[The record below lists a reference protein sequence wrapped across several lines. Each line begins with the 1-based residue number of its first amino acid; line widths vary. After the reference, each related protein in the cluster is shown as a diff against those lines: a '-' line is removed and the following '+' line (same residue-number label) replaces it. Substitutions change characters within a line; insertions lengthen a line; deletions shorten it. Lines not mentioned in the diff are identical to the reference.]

1 VARIRTIKPEFFRH
15 EALFEA
21 EREVALPLR
30 VAFAGLW
37 TVCDKEGRF
46 IWAPRQLKLD
56 ILPYDDLDFAR
67 VLDALRTRGFVVKYA
82 SLGKEYGYIPSW
94 KAHQVINNRESE
106 SRLPEPNE
114 SNILERVPDAC
125 ATRHGLAQGEREKEG
140 EGEGK
145 GTGKG
150 TGSER
155 VAGAP
160 TLPGEGNGLGCTPRI
175 DRAIALVIS
184 PKLFDAFWNAYPMRE
199 GANPKEPARKA
210 FVAHLKS
217 GMDADAIIAGARGY
231 AEELRRTNKL
241 NTSFVA
247 QAVTWLNQKRW
258 ADYQAAAPK
267 PIVVEPDADV
277 AIDPCWAPARARLLA
292 DLGAE
297 TFASWFRNVSLVAL
311 VNGSTIR
318 MAAPTPFLK
327 SRIETN
333 FMDALLRAWRADMPD
348 IERVEIIA
356 RSAGSA

>member
-1 VARIRTIKPEFFRH
+1 
-15 EALFEA
+15 
-21 EREVALPLR
+21 
-30 VAFAGLW
+30 
-37 TVCDKEGRF
+37 
-46 IWAPRQLKLD
+46 
-56 ILPYDDLDFAR
+56 
-67 VLDALRTRGFVVKYA
+67 
-82 SLGKEYGYIPSW
+82 
-94 KAHQVINNRESE
+94 
-106 SRLPEPNE
+106 
-114 SNILERVPDAC
+114 
-125 ATRHGLAQGEREKEG
+125 
-140 EGEGK
+140 
-145 GTGKG
+145 
-150 TGSER
+150 
-155 VAGAP
+155 
-160 TLPGEGNGLGCTPRI
+160 
-175 DRAIALVIS
+175 
-184 PKLFDAFWNAYPMRE
+184 MRE

-333 FMDALLRAWRADMPD
+333 YMDALLRAWRADMPD